1 MTIAD
6 TPSLREASE
15 RIDSLLEE
23 LGATAP
29 RAVVDRTTEL
39 LQCVMALYGAGLARI
54 AEWAEQVAP
63 DGLRQLA
70 ADDLVGGLLVLH
82 DLHPDDVD
90 TRIQRALDAVRPY
103 LGSHA
108 GGVTYDGVD
117 ASGVAHLRLEGSCD
131 GCPSSA
137 LTVRNAIEQAVLA
150 AAPDVAAVAT
160 DGVVPDDVSSPPG
173 EPQLL
178 QIGRYRPEDCPVP
191 S

>member
-1 MTIAD
+1 ME

-15 RIDSLLEE
+15 RIDALLDE
-23 LGATAP
+23 LAASAP
-29 RAVVDRTTEL
+29 PAVAERTTEL
-39 LQCVMALYGAGLARI
+39 VQCVMTLYGAGLERVA
-54 AEWAEQVAP
+54 AWAERLAP
-63 DGLRQLA
+63 DGLRDLA

-90 TRIQRALDAVRPY
+90 TRIQRALDGVRPY

-108 GGVTYDGVD
+108 GGVTYAGVD
-117 ASGVAHLRLEGSCD
+117 TAGVAHLRLEGSCD

-150 AAPDVAAVAT
+150 AAPDVVGVAT
-160 DGVVPDDVSSPPG
+160 EGVVDGASASG
-173 EPQLL
+173 EPPLL